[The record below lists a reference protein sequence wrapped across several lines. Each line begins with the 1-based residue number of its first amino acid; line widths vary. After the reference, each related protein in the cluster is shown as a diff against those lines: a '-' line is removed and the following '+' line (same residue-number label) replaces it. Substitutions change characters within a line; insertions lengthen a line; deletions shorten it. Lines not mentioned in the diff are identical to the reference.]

1 MTWEIE
7 SSELSNGNLFTFKN
21 KSSWTVPKVSSG
33 VYTIWNGN
41 EFLYVGM
48 SGKNINEMNIEQ
60 LRTVGGKKGLI
71 TRLESHWSGQRS
83 GDQFCVYISDLFV
96 LQNLSSQD
104 IVLISKREKRI
115 DDYVRDYIRNN
126 LSFRYVLIKNV
137 EDCFSLEKFIQIQG
151 LNGKTPSINGK
162 PTNKL

>member
-1 MTWEIE
+1 MSWDKEL
-7 SSELSNGNLFTFKN
+7 SELSNGNLFTFKD
-21 KSSWTVPKVSSG
+21 KTSWTVPKVSSG
-33 VYTIWNGN
+33 VYTIWNQD

-48 SGKNINEMNIEQ
+48 SGKNINEMNIENI
-60 LRTVGGKKGLI
+60 RSEGKKRGLI

-83 GDQFCVYISDLFV
+83 GDQFCVYISDLYV

-104 IVLISKREKRI
+104 IVLISRREKRM

-126 LSFRYVLIKNV
+126 LSFRYILMKNGK
-137 EDCFSLEKFIQIQG
+137 DCFSLENFIQIQG

-162 PTNKL
+162 ITNKP

>member
-1 MTWEIE
+1 MI
-7 SSELSNGNLFTFKN
+7 G
-21 KSSWTVPKVSSG
+21 
-33 VYTIWNGN
+33 
-41 EFLYVGM
+41 
-48 SGKNINEMNIEQ
+48 
-60 LRTVGGKKGLI
+60 R
-71 TRLESHWSGQRS
+71 RS

-126 LSFRYVLIKNV
+126 LSFRYVLIQNV
-137 EDCFSLEKFIQIQG
+137 VDCFSLEKFIQIQG

-162 PTNKL
+162 QPNKL